1 MLRCERGRH
10 RGVGMHA
17 GASVPRARTA
27 WGDVPMT
34 APGASHAASRAAD
47 LADRYRA
54 VRAATEALVA
64 PLSPEDCCAQS
75 MPDASPAKWHLAHTT
90 WFFETFVLQP
100 ARPEYRVF
108 DEAYARLFNS
118 YYETVGP
125 MFVRARRGVLTR
137 PTAAEVARYRAH
149 VDLAIEALLAA
160 DPAPTVVARIG
171 LGLEHEQQHQELLL
185 MDLAHL
191 YAQNPLRPALRAE
204 AAWPSEHRAGPLQWC
219 EGPSGVRLIGHA
231 GSGF

>member
-75 MPDASPAKWHLAHTT
+75 MPDASPAKWHLAHTA
-90 WFFETFVLQP
+90 WFFETFVLEP
-100 ARPEYRVF
+100 ARPELPPYDPAFRV
-108 DEAYARLFNS
+108 LFNS
-118 YYETVGP
+118 YYNAVGAQHP
-125 MFVRARRGVLTR
+125 RPRRGLLTR
-137 PTAAEVARYRAH
+137 PSLAEVLAYRAF
-149 VDLAIEALLAA
+149 VDRHLLDWLARDGDDAALC
-160 DPAPTVVARIG
+160 ARIE
-171 LGLEHEQQHQELLL
+171 LGLQHEQQHQELILSDAKHLL
-185 MDLAHL
+185 
-191 YAQNPLRPALRAE
+191 AQNPLRPA
-204 AAWPSEHRAGPLQWC
+204 
-219 EGPSGVRLIGHA
+219 
-231 GSGF
+231 